1 MAEADTGAVTLRE
14 GKMTKEI
21 IRKKEEKQN
30 KKKKGLRITIDSHR
44 LLIARKLTE
53 NVLHPISR
61 VFFFLKLC
69 KNTKKGGKPK
79 DSFFFFL
86 SSLSQHAF

>member
-30 KKKKGLRITIDSHR
+30 KKKRPEDHNRFSSSTHR
-44 LLIARKLTE
+44 PKVDRKCFAS
-53 NVLHPISR
+53 NFACFS
-61 VFFFLKLC
+61 FLKLC

-79 DSFFFFL
+79 DSFFSFFL
-86 SSLSQHAF
+86 LSLNMLFN